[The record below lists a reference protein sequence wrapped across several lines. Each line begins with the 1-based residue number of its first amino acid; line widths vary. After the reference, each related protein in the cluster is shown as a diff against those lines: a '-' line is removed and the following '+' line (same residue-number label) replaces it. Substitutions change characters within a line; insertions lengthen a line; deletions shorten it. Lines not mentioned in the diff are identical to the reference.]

1 MSEKYSS
8 DNKMQKL
15 FEGFR
20 KSVSE
25 EGINEDESVKGEEES
40 SMNEGSYE
48 DEIRKLDKGL
58 ERHMAR
64 KAAKRMSEPSTRSYT
79 PSGEYAPRPE
89 IDMKDLMRSV
99 GEEIRR
105 KGGNVT
111 IKITDKETGEVT
123 EL

>member
-1 MSEKYSS
+1 MTKKYSS

-25 EGINEDESVKGEEES
+25 EEI
-40 SMNEGSYE
+40 NEGSYE
-48 DEIRKLDKGL
+48 DEVFGMEKDM
-58 ERHMAR
+58 EDHMAR
-64 KAAKRMSEPSTRSYT
+64 KARKRMSQPSTRSYT
-79 PSGEYAPRPE
+79 PSGEYPERPP
-89 IDMKDLMRSV
+89 IDMKALMQSV
-99 GEEIRR
+99 QDEIRA

>member
-1 MSEKYSS
+1 MSKKYSS

-25 EGINEDESVKGEEES
+25 EEI
-40 SMNEGSYE
+40 NEGSYE
-48 DEIRKLDKGL
+48 DEIFKGEEYEQE
-58 ERHMAR
+58 ERER
-64 KAAKRMSEPSTRSYT
+64 RRLQKMSQPSTRSYT
-79 PSGEYAPRPE
+79 PSGEYPERPPT
-89 IDMKDLMRSV
+89 DMEALMRSV
-99 GEEIRR
+99 QKQIRA

-111 IKITDKETGEVT
+111 IKITDKQTGEVT

>member
-1 MSEKYSS
+1 MSKKYSS

-25 EGINEDESVKGEEES
+25 EGINEDENIEE
-40 SMNEGSYE
+40 GVLD
-48 DEIRKLDKGL
+48 DEEAL
-58 ERHMAR
+58 EKHMAD
-64 KAAKRMSEPSTRSYT
+64 KARRRMSQPSTRSYT
-79 PSGEYAPRPE
+79 PSGEYPERPPV
-89 IDMKDLMRSV
+89 DMKALMQSV
-99 GEEIRR
+99 QDEIRA

-111 IKITDKETGEVT
+111 VKITDKQTGEVT